1 MKNSKNSKNYEMV
14 MREDGERENNKNIEM
29 VVEEKTKKEKEEE
42 EMVEKEDGDEEMI
55 IFPKLSTHQP
65 DLIHFHFYIN
75 KVRKFDVMVN
85 GGR

>member
-1 MKNSKNSKNYEMV
+1 MKSSKNSKNYEMV
-14 MREDGERENNKNIEM
+14 VDK
-29 VVEEKTKKEKEEE
+29 KTKKEKEEE
-42 EMVEKEDGDEEMI
+42 EEEMVEEEDGDEKMI